1 MFDLNSLYDYLG
13 MWSGMI
19 SSIIVIGGAFMWIA
33 KKFYL
38 DPKDKRKEEQDLKYQ
53 QRMIEIAQEQ
63 NAPFKD
69 SIDSLNE
76 SVGALNSLLEDSQRD
91 RKVLHE
97 IADENTRKIGEL
109 DDKSENHEVRIS
121 VLESHTGIKKLNYK
135 EVYGKEK
142 DY

>member
-1 MFDLNSLYDYLG
+1 MFDLSNLYDYLG

-63 NAPFKD
+63 NEPFKE

-76 SVGALNSLLEDSQRD
+76 SVGVLNELLEDSQRD
-91 RKVLHE
+91 RKALHK
-97 IADENTRKIGEL
+97 ISNENTRQIGAL
-109 DDKSENHEVRIS
+109 DDKTENHEVRIS
-121 VLESHTGIKKLNYK
+121 VLEDRTGIRKLNYK